1 METVSVNDTV
11 FEKSHTT
18 SAQWINTC
26 IQLIR
31 VPAPVPGHSIFQT
44 TLNN

>member
-18 SAQWINTC
+18 CAQWIST
-26 IQLIR
+26 QLITVPVP
-31 VPAPVPGHSIFQT
+31 VPAHSI
-44 TLNN
+44 